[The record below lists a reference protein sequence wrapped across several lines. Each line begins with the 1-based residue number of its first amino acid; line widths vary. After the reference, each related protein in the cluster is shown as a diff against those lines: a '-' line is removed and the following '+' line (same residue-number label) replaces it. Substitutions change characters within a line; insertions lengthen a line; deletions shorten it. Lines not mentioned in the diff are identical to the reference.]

1 MRSFM
6 ERMRWK
12 FENFMIGRYGQD
24 ELNIFLTRA
33 ALVCWILSIF
43 IFRGVFSFLFWFC
56 LIWSMF
62 RMFSKNSYKRNSE
75 LLAYQKLSKKP
86 KQFFSRQKSKWRDR
100 KTHRYFKCKCGA
112 FLRVPKGKG
121 KINITCRVCKAQMIR
136 KT

>member
-1 MRSFM
+1 M

-12 FENFMIGRYGQD
+12 FENFMIERYGQD

-33 ALVCWILSIF
+33 AFVCWLLSIF
-43 IFRGVFSFLFWFC
+43 VFRGIFSFLFWFC

-62 RMFSKNSYKRNSE
+62 RMFSKNSYKRNGE
-75 LLAYQKLSKKP
+75 LLAYQKISKKP
-86 KQFFSRQKSKWRDR
+86 KQFFTRQKNKWRDR
-100 KTHRYFKCKCGA
+100 KTHKYFKCKCGA

-121 KINITCRVCKAQMIR
+121 KINITCSVCKAQMIR